1 VPGDV
6 ETISALVMTYA
17 ERIDAGDLDGVA
29 ALFEHATWR
38 SSLRAESLRGAAEVR
53 RAYDGVLLYDGVPGT
68 RHVVTNLVVELEA
81 PDRAQARST
90 FTVFQARPDFPLQP
104 IICGRYHD
112 TFERVAGAWRFADR
126 LIVPELIGDL
136 SRHLR
141 PAPGPARR

>member
-1 VPGDV
+1 MTTDV
-6 ETISALVMTYA
+6 EAITALIMSYA

-38 SSLRAESLRGAAEVR
+38 SSVRGEPLRGAAEAR

-68 RHVVTNLVVELEA
+68 RHVVTNLVVEVEP
-81 PDRAQARST
+81 PDRARARST
-90 FTVFQARPDFPLQP
+90 FTVFQARPGFPLQA

-112 TFERVAGAWRFADR
+112 AFERVAGAWRFTDR

-141 PAPGPARR
+141 PAP

>member
-1 VPGDV
+1 MTTDV
-6 ETISALVMTYA
+6 EAITALIMSYA

-29 ALFEHATWR
+29 ALFEHAAWR
-38 SSLRAESLRGAAEVR
+38 SSVRAEPLRGAAEAR

-68 RHVVTNLVVELEA
+68 RHVVTNVVVEVEP
-81 PDRAQARST
+81 PDRARARST
-90 FTVFQARPDFPLQP
+90 FTVFQARPDFPLQA

-112 TFERVAGAWRFADR
+112 AFERVAGAWRFTDR

-141 PAPGPARR
+141 PAP

>member
-1 VPGDV
+1 MPSDV
-6 ETISALVMTYA
+6 EAISALVMTYA
-17 ERIDAGDLDGVA
+17 ERIDAGDLDGVT
-29 ALFEHATWR
+29 ALFAHATWR
-38 SSLRAESLRGAAEVR
+38 SSVRVEPLRGVAEVR

-68 RHVVTNLVVELEA
+68 RHVVTNLVVEIES

-104 IICGRYHD
+104 VICGRYHD

-141 PAPGPARR
+141 PGPGPARA

>member
-6 ETISALVMTYA
+6 EAISALVMTYA

-29 ALFEHATWR
+29 ALFEHGTWR
-38 SSLRAESLRGAAEVR
+38 SSVRAEALRGAAEVR

-68 RHVVTNLVVELEA
+68 RHVVTNLVVELET

-141 PAPGPARR
+141 PAPGPARG

>member
-1 VPGDV
+1 MPSDV
-6 ETISALVMTYA
+6 DAISTLVMTYA

-29 ALFEHATWR
+29 GLFEHATWR
-38 SSLRAESLRGAAEVR
+38 SSVRAESLRGTAEVR
-53 RAYDGVLLYDGVPGT
+53 RAYDGVLLYDGVPAT
-68 RHVVTNLVVELEA
+68 RHVVTNLVVELEP

-104 IICGRYHD
+104 VICGRYHD

-141 PAPGPARR
+141 PGPGPVRG